1 MFGVSAA
8 LTTPFR
14 DDGSVDF
21 PRLNDHI
28 RNVLSEGCSS
38 VTFFGTTGEGSSI
51 DTDMRRETV
60 HKAIDAGIDPDKIVL
75 TLHGAAA
82 GDVVKQAMSALE
94 MGVNKFLLPP
104 PCYFAEPTDD
114 GLFSWFANVLS
125 NFDKTNAKFIL
136 YHIPQVIG
144 VALPIQVIAKLK
156 SAFPSTVLGV
166 KDSSGS
172 FENTRE
178 LLQLPGLE
186 ILVGDERLL
195 AEGVKLG
202 ASGAISGLANLFP
215 SQLCQVVASGENNPL
230 LNRLVDI
237 VVSFPV
243 TPAVKALVAYK
254 YDAEVW
260 RRPVAP
266 LEAVSDETYA
276 VLAKAYDLVEK
287 PT

>member
-21 PRLNDHI
+21 SRLNDHI

-38 VTFFGTTGEGSSI
+38 VTFFGTTGEGSSV
-51 DTDMRRETV
+51 DTDMRLETV
-60 HKAIDAGIDPDKIVL
+60 QQAIDAGIDPGKIVL
-75 TLHGAAA
+75 TLHGTAA

-114 GLFSWFANVLS
+114 GLYGWFANVLS
-125 NFDKTNAKFIL
+125 KFDNTNAKFIL

-144 VALPIQVIAKLK
+144 VALPNQVIAQLKL
-156 SAFPSTVLGV
+156 AFPSTVLGV

-230 LNRLVDI
+230 LNGLVDI

-254 YDAEVW
+254 YGAEEW
-260 RRPVAP
+260 RRPISP
-266 LEAVSDETYA
+266 LEAISDETYA
-276 VLAKAYDLVEK
+276 VLAKAYDLVGK